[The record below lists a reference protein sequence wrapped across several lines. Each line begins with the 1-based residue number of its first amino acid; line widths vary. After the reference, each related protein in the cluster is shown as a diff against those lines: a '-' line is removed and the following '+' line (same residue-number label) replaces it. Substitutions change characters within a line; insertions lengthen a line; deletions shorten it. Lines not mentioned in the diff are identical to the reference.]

1 MADGIIWLLSI
12 ILLHYYQS
20 NRIKIYDGTQCI
32 LQRESLM
39 ILLLMKACG
48 RVEFSK
54 WLESTQ
60 KKSTLWSSKC
70 FGIVNCHCELK
81 LHARIIIKTTW
92 PKILFYQHKI
102 PYSSW
107 WSRSLEKYISKFG
120 IYKYFI
126 VFIFRLKI
134 CIFVYRCT
142 VTAIHNLH
150 AAGKHFSY
158 NKFNQ
163 I

>member
-1 MADGIIWLLSI
+1 MYIAKGISHDSSPYEGMWESWVF
-12 ILLHYYQS
+12 QMT
-20 NRIKIYDGTQCI
+20 RINAK
-32 LQRESLM
+32 
-39 ILLLMKACG
+39 
-48 RVEFSK
+48 
-54 WLESTQ
+54 